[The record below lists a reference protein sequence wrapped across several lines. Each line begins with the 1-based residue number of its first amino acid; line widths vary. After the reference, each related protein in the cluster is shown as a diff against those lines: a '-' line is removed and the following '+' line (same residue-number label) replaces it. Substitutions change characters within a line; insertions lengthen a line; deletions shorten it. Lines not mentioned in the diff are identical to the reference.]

1 MAHLVWRLI
10 SFAVPCILAARVHR
24 VAYLQY
30 ACGGGCHLLLSVDV
44 ADDRHVM
51 NSLPE
56 NGWRDDSIQIAFSS
70 LDGKYTEL
78 TLSGRDGKGAAY
90 AHIAY
95 QEDLKGIWKVPVSV
109 IHRNGI
115 TRYRAEL
122 PLAKLGILNRSVT
135 LFRFAFLVNE
145 NDGKG
150 RIRWMEW
157 MGGIGRAKNPDE
169 FGWGVLN

>member
-1 MAHLVWRLI
+1 M
-10 SFAVPCILAARVHR
+10 SFDPHIPRWMGPKDLSCSFGMSRR
-24 VAYLQY
+24 ND
-30 ACGGGCHLLLSVDV
+30 HLLLSVDV

-122 PLAKLGILNRSVT
+122 PLAKLGILNRSGT